1 MKMAA
6 AEGLW
11 QTSPE
16 HAPLSIFAIIDTEN
30 QENKFNI
37 EIPYLLSVMTYNKPS
52 GSVTGMQE
60 LQQQYVEQY
69 GEDNYIPPVKTT
81 YWSFRIMVYVG
92 ILMILFGAVGTYLM
106 LKNKLESKRWR
117 FFLRLL
123 LPAIFFPY
131 IANSAGWI
139 MSEVGRQP
147 WIVNGLQKT
156 ADGVS
161 PNVTSGMVLT
171 SLIGF

>member
-1 MKMAA
+1 
-6 AEGLW
+6 
-11 QTSPE
+11 
-16 HAPLSIFAIIDTEN
+16 
-30 QENKFNI
+30 
-37 EIPYLLSVMTYNKPS
+37 
-52 GSVTGMQE
+52 
-60 LQQQYVEQY
+60 
-69 GEDNYIPPVKTT
+69 
-81 YWSFRIMVYVG
+81 MVYVG

-171 SLIGF
+171 SLIGFTVVYGILMAVFIYLVVRYTKKGVSTDDSHEIHAKPTDKELEFSTI